1 MPLSLLM
8 PVIGSC
14 LAMRVMAPPPQ
25 AVEID
30 RTVEHVYGTAIMASD
45 MRQAKQL
52 RLLPDA
58 GESDNRVLTA
68 LENRL
73 LLLREVGRQAT
84 PISPAPAAIA
94 ARRQA
99 WAGSWPAGTDV
110 AAVLRTAGM
119 TDQALDGWFRDDL
132 RIAAYIDLRFGASAD
147 EARATRVAE
156 WIAELRRRANLSD
169 RLR

>member
-1 MPLSLLM
+1 MRLWLLIPVLTVRLVAAPL
-8 PVIGSC
+8 
-14 LAMRVMAPPPQ
+14 PQ

-45 MRQAKQL
+45 IRQAKQL
-52 RLLPDA
+52 RLLSEADA
-58 GESDNRVLTA
+58 TDDRILTA

-73 LLLREVGRQAT
+73 LLLREAARQAT
-84 PISPAPAAIA
+84 SAQPSTAAIA

-99 WAGSWPAGTDV
+99 WTGSWPAGTDM
-110 AAVLRTAGM
+110 AALLKTGGM

-132 RIAAYIDLRFGASAD
+132 RISAYIDLRFGATAD
-147 EARATRVAE
+147 DARAKRVAE
-156 WIAELRRRANLSD
+156 MISELRRRANLND

>member
-1 MPLSLLM
+1 MPLWILA
-8 PVIGSC
+8 PVLAVRIVAGSP
-14 LAMRVMAPPPQ
+14 AQ

-45 MRQAKQL
+45 VRQAKQL
-52 RLLPDA
+52 KLLPNA
-58 GESDNRVLTA
+58 ATDNAILMA

-73 LLLREVGRQAT
+73 LLLREVGRQAAQPST
-84 PISPAPAAIA
+84 QVAPASIA

-99 WAGSWPAGTDV
+99 WAASWPAGTDV
-110 AAVLRTAGM
+110 PALLKVNGM

-132 RIAAYIDLRFGASAD
+132 RIAAYMDLRFGANDD
-147 EARATRVAE
+147 EARAKRVTE

-169 RLR
+169 RLH